1 VEDRRGYAR
10 LVPFRE
16 AFPIFHTPDLVLAV
30 AFYTER
36 LGFEEGYRIEGFAV
50 VRLDSFELGLA
61 ESTDETPAGRVAI
74 WLYTDDVDAEIERLR
89 EAGVEV
95 VKEPKDWEWG
105 ERMGSVADPDGNE
118 ICLGQRLEAS

>member
-1 VEDRRGYAR
+1 
-10 LVPFRE
+10 VPFRE
-16 AFPIFHTPDLVLAV
+16 AFPIFHTPDLVRAV

-89 EAGVEV
+89 EAGVEL
-95 VKEPKDWEWG
+95 VKEPKDREWG